1 MVKEAQEILD
11 ALELESKEEGSWGD
25 LFKNGGISA
34 NKRFYL
40 ALGIQFMQQLT
51 GRHPPGVFHFN
62 SLTRVSTRYQHRDVL
77 RANTL
82 RVESAHVARNGA
94 LPRLLATSLVY
105 YRVFRHSKHFHS
117 GCYPPL
123 ADHKC
128 QWYTID
134 RVGRRNLWITFAIG
148 QMIVLV
154 LEAICVAL
162 DNSRASIAAVFFV
175 FLYESFFTW
184 GKSMS
189 AIPDISTEVIILFR
203 MDGYRVGISR

>member
-51 GRHPPGVFHFN
+51 GRQPPGVFHFN

-94 LPRLLATSLVY
+94 LPRLLATGLVY
-105 YRVFRHSKHFHS
+105 NCVFRHSKHFH
-117 GCYPPL
+117 
-123 ADHKC
+123 AKC
-128 QWYTID
+128 HTLMANHEQ
-134 RVGRRNLWITFAIG
+134 
-148 QMIVLV
+148 
-154 LEAICVAL
+154 
-162 DNSRASIAAVFFV
+162 
-175 FLYESFFTW
+175 
-184 GKSMS
+184 
-189 AIPDISTEVIILFR
+189 
-203 MDGYRVGISR
+203 